1 MVSAKQFLM
10 FKVKGL
16 VFLLQLVITVV
27 EVVGIEGIEEVRK
40 IGIEL

>member
-16 VFLLQLVITVV
+16 VLLQLVITVV
-27 EVVGIEGIEEVRK
+27 EAVGIEGIGEVRR